1 MGAPDID
8 EADIAA
14 VGDVLRSG
22 QITLGP
28 VTARFERAFAD
39 YVGAEHAV
47 AVCNGTAALHLCIRA
62 AEIGPG
68 DEVVTSP
75 YSYVASANAIL
86 FEGATPVFA
95 DVEEESL
102 TLDPAL
108 AAAAV
113 NGRTRALLPVHVFG
127 QACAMEP
134 LAALA
139 AERGLALIEDACE
152 AIGSEH
158 EGRRIGGTGGPSVF
172 SFFPNKQ
179 MTTGEGAIVTTADA
193 GLAETLRSLR
203 NQGRDES
210 GAWLSARFGYNY
222 RMTEMSAA
230 LGLSQLGRLERMLAA
245 REAVASLYR
254 ERLGAIP
261 GIRLI
266 APVPRTTRQSW
277 FAAIARLDEGLD
289 RDRVIDGLAELGI
302 PARPYFSPLHLLP
315 WIRDRFGYAEG
326 DFPVTERAARATLA
340 LPFHNRLRADEVDMV
355 GEALEQVLAGAGR

>member
-8 EADIAA
+8 ETDIEA
-14 VGDVLRSG
+14 VVAVLRGG

-62 AEIGPG
+62 AGIGPG

-75 YSYVASANAIL
+75 YSYVASANSIL

-95 DVEEESL
+95 DIEEDSL

-108 AAAAV
+108 AAAAWTE
-113 NGRTRALLPVHVFG
+113 RTRAILPVHVFG
-127 QACAMEP
+127 QACNMDS
-134 LAALA
+134 LGALA
-139 AERGLALIEDACE
+139 EARGLALIEDACE
-152 AIGSEH
+152 AVGTEH
-158 EGRRIGGTGGPSVF
+158 EGRRIGGAGGPAVF

-179 MTTGEGAIVTTADA
+179 MTTGEGAMVTTGDPR
-193 GLAETLRSLR
+193 LAETLRSLR

-230 LGLSQLGRLERMLAA
+230 LGLSQLGRLELMLAA
-245 REAVASLYR
+245 REKVASLYR
-254 ERLGAIP
+254 ERLAAIP
-261 GIRLI
+261 GIRMI
-266 APVPRTTRQSW
+266 EPVPRTTRLSW
-277 FAAIARLDEGLD
+277 FAAIARFEGHD
-289 RDRVIDGLAELGI
+289 RDRIIARLADRGI
-302 PARPYFSPLHLLP
+302 PARPYFSALHLLP
-315 WIRDRFGYAEG
+315 WIRDRFGYREG
-326 DFPVTERAARATLA
+326 DFPIAERAARSTLA
-340 LPFHNRLRADEVDMV
+340 LPFHNRMGEVEVETV
-355 GEALEQVLAGAGR
+355 GDALEKVLSEGGG

>member
-8 EADIAA
+8 EADIEGVVA
-14 VGDVLRSG
+14 VLRSG

-28 VTARFERAFAD
+28 VTGRFERAFAD

-62 AEIGPG
+62 AGIGPG

-75 YSYVASANAIL
+75 YSYAASANAIL
-86 FEGATPVFA
+86 FEDATPVFA
-95 DVEEESL
+95 DIEEDSL

-113 NGRTRALLPVHVFG
+113 TGRTRAILPVHVFG
-127 QACAMEP
+127 QACAMDS
-134 LAALA
+134 LDALA
-139 AERGLALIEDACE
+139 EARGLASIEDACE
-152 AIGSEH
+152 AVGSEH
-158 EGRRIGGTGGPSVF
+158 RGRRIGGASGPAVF

-179 MTTGEGAIVTTADA
+179 MTTGEGAIITTGDA
-193 GLAETLRSLR
+193 GLAGTLRSLR

-230 LGLSQLGRLERMLAA
+230 LGLSQLGRLEQMLAA
-245 REAVASLYR
+245 REAAASLYR
-254 ERLGAIP
+254 ERLAAIP

-266 APVPRTTRQSW
+266 EAVPRTTRLSW

-289 RDRVIDGLAELGI
+289 RDRVIQALAARGI

-315 WIRDRFGYAEG
+315 WIRDRFGYGEG
-326 DFPVTERAARATLA
+326 DFPVTERAARSTLA
-340 LPFHNRLRADEVDMV
+340 LPFHNRLGPADVDTV
-355 GEALEQVLAGAGR
+355 GEALEQVLAGAGG

>member
-8 EADIAA
+8 AADIVA
-14 VGDVLRSG
+14 VVAVLRSG

-28 VTARFERAFAD
+28 ATGRFERAFAD

-62 AEIGPG
+62 AGIGPG

-113 NGRTRALLPVHVFG
+113 TGRTKAILPVHVFG

-134 LAALA
+134 LEAIAG
-139 AERGLALIEDACE
+139 EGGFALIEDACE

-158 EGRRIGGTGGPSVF
+158 QGRRIGGTGGPAVF

-179 MTTGEGAIVTTADA
+179 MTTGEGAIVTTSDA

-230 LGLSQLGRLERMLAA
+230 LGLSQLGRLEQMLAA
-245 REAVASLYR
+245 REAVASSYR

-266 APVPRTTRQSW
+266 APVARTTRLSW

-289 RDRVIDGLAELGI
+289 RDRVIDGLAERGI

-340 LPFHNRLRADEVDMV
+340 LPFHNRLRADEIDMV
-355 GEALEQVLAGAGR
+355 GEALEQVLAGAGG